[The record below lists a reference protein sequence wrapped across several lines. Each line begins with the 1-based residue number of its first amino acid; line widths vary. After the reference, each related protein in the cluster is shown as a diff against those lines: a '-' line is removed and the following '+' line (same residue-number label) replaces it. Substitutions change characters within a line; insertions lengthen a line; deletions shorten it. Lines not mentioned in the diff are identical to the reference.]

1 MDETGARLR
10 ALREKAGLE
19 AETLAD
25 QIGVSPL
32 WYEDLENEPGEVEE
46 SLGLEQLRKLS
57 LLLGVGVAQLLTG
70 SPVPSDTRAVA
81 FQDLALQLRR
91 KLEDMPGLDELEEK
105 VGWDLGRFLKS
116 PETEGWEQRVPFFK
130 DVCAALGLDWLGVIA
145 YLELL
150 PES

>member
-1 MDETGARLR
+1 MDGTGSRLR
-10 ALREKAGLE
+10 ALREKSGLE

-46 SLGLEQLRKLS
+46 SLGLEQIRKLS
-57 LLLGVGVAQLLTG
+57 LLLGVGVAHLLTG
-70 SPVPSDTRAVA
+70 APVPPGIRVLS
-81 FQDLALQLRR
+81 FLDLARQIRR

-116 PETEGWEQRVPFFK
+116 PETEGWEQRIPFFK
-130 DVCAALGLDWLGVIA
+130 DVCAALDLDWLGVIA
-145 YLELL
+145 YLEIL

>member
-1 MDETGARLR
+1 MDETGARLK

-19 AETLAD
+19 AEALAD

-70 SPVPSDTRAVA
+70 SPVPPHTRAVA

-130 DVCAALGLDWLGVIA
+130 DVCAVLGLDWLGVIA
-145 YLELL
+145 YLEIL

>member
-1 MDETGARLR
+1 MDGTGARLR

-19 AETLAD
+19 PETLAD
-25 QIGVSPL
+25 QIGVSLL

-46 SLGLEQLRKLS
+46 SLGLEQIRKLA
-57 LLLGVGVAQLLTG
+57 LLLGVGMAQLLTG
-70 SPVPSDTRAVA
+70 APVPPDTRAVA
-81 FQDLALQLRR
+81 FQDLARQLRR
-91 KLEDMPGLDELEEK
+91 KLEDMPGLDDLEEK

-116 PETEGWEQRVPFFK
+116 PETEGWEQRLPFFK
-130 DVCAALGLDWLGVIA
+130 DVCAVLGLDWLGVIA